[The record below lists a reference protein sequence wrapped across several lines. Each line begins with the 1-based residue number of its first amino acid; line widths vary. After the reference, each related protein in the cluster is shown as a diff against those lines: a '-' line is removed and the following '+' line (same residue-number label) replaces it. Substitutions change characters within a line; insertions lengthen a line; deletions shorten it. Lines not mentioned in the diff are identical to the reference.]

1 MADRRDD
8 ALIGLQSSALSL
20 GRRVS
25 SSVRVCYGLTAAALA
40 VAAATAQVHPVFWP
54 ILLLSAVLMQRS
66 CRPLQSEATD
76 IRTFGLHFRD
86 QVRLGSLVLLGLIL
100 SRSLVA

>member
-1 MADRRDD
+1 M
-8 ALIGLQSSALSL
+8 
-20 GRRVS
+20 
-25 SSVRVCYGLTAAALA
+25 
-40 VAAATAQVHPVFWP
+40 AAATAQVHPVFWP

-86 QVRLGSLVLLGLIL
+86 QVRFGSLVLLGLIL
-100 SRSLVA
+100 SRSLMA